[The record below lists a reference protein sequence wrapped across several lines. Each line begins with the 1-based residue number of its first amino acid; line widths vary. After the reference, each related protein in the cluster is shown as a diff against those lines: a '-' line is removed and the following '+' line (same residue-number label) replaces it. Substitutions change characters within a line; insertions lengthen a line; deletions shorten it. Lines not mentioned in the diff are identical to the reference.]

1 MYCCWRCHRLCRK
14 TVSYCMP
21 TWCLPRLRVRLVD
34 SEEAVTH
41 PAIATFVRTPMHAS
55 ENYFQR
61 MEFGISPLYFLKV
74 FFNFPA
80 ESSRIGDWESRASK
94 AVVCRRY
101 ASAIACGGMYGTFSL
116 LEPVGPVERL
126 RTAYIQLKSAS
137 RQDVVLLVN
146 ERSQKSHEGRPY

>member
-1 MYCCWRCHRLCRK
+1 
-14 TVSYCMP
+14 MP

-41 PAIATFVRTPMHAS
+41 PAIATFVTRTPMDAS

-74 FFNFPA
+74 FFNFPFPRRIQSHWRLR
-80 ESSRIGDWESRASK
+80 ESCKQSGC
-94 AVVCRRY
+94 VCRRD

>member
-1 MYCCWRCHRLCRK
+1 
-14 TVSYCMP
+14 MP

-55 ENYFQR
+55 EKLLPTNGIRNFSTIFSKSIFQ
-61 MEFGISPLYFLKV
+61 
-74 FFNFPA
+74 FPRRIQSHWRLR
-80 ESSRIGDWESRASK
+80 ESCKQSGC
-94 AVVCRRY
+94 VCRRD
-101 ASAIACGGMYGTFSL
+101 ASAIAWGGMYGTFSL

>member
-1 MYCCWRCHRLCRK
+1 MYCCWGCHRLCRK
-14 TVSYCMP
+14 TVSYCMQHGV
-21 TWCLPRLRVRLVD
+21 CRGCMLVD
-34 SEEAVTH
+34 SEEAVIH

-55 ENYFQR
+55 ENCFQR

-94 AVVCRRY
+94 AVVCRRD